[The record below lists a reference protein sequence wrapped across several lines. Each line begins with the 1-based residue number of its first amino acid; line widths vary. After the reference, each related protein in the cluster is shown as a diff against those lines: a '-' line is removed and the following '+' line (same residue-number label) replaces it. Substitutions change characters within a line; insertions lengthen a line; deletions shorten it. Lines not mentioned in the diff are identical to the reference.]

1 MDGLDLLKKDWK
13 KREAS
18 LPHLSYDQIYQ
29 MLWKRSSSIVKWI
42 FVISIIEFLFW
53 GVINI
58 VMADHEYWEEMEQ
71 IHLKEFTVATYVINY
86 AITFFFIYCFYR
98 NYRKISATDNAAEL
112 MKNILRTKKTVKY
125 YIGYILISTALVA
138 LIYTYFMMDYHTS
151 STVVDDMEK
160 YSFTPLQWLMFAGIM
175 IGGLAVF
182 LGLIWLFYRVVYGI
196 LLRRLN
202 RNYKELKKL
211 EI

>member
-58 VMADHEYWEEMEQ
+58 FMADHEYWEEMEQ

-86 AITFFFIYCFYR
+86 AITFFFIYCFYK

-138 LIYTYFMMDYHTS
+138 LIHTYFMMDYHTS

-175 IGGLAVF
+175 IGGLAIF

>member
-58 VMADHEYWEEMEQ
+58 FMADHEYWEEMEQ
-71 IHLKEFTVATYVINY
+71 IHLKEFTVATYVIKY
-86 AITFFFIYCFYR
+86 AITFFFI
-98 NYRKISATDNAAEL
+98 
-112 MKNILRTKKTVKY
+112 
-125 YIGYILISTALVA
+125 
-138 LIYTYFMMDYHTS
+138 
-151 STVVDDMEK
+151 
-160 YSFTPLQWLMFAGIM
+160 
-175 IGGLAVF
+175 
-182 LGLIWLFYRVVYGI
+182 
-196 LLRRLN
+196 
-202 RNYKELKKL
+202 
-211 EI
+211 

>member
-42 FVISIIEFLFW
+42 FVISIVEFLFW
-53 GVINI
+53 ALLSVIFS
-58 VMADHEYWEEMEQ
+58 DKHQWELLEEYNMTTE
-71 IHLKEFTVATYVINY
+71 VIIISVLSY
-86 AITFFFIYCFYR
+86 LITFYFIYCFYR
-98 NYRKISATDNAAEL
+98 NYRKISSTDNAKLL
-112 MKNILRTKKTVKY
+112 MKNILKTRKTVKR
-125 YIGYILISTALVA
+125 YIAFIIISNILVVLLTTYEFIS
-138 LIYTYFMMDYHTS
+138 YHASNSEIT
-151 STVVDDMEK
+151 EPEN
-160 YSFTPLQWLMFAGIM
+160 YSFNLKNWLFMFAI
-175 IGGLAVF
+175 IFAGL
-182 LGLIWLFYRVVYGI
+182 LILSGLLLLFYRVVYGI

>member
-58 VMADHEYWEEMEQ
+58 FMADHEYWEEMEQ

-86 AITFFFIYCFYR
+86 AITFFFIYCFYK
-98 NYRKISATDNAAEL
+98 NYRKISATDNAAAL

-151 STVVDDMEK
+151 STMVDDMEK

>member
-13 KREAS
+13 KREGS
-18 LPHLSYDQIYQ
+18 LPHLSYDQIYK

-53 GVINI
+53 GVLNI
-58 VMADHEYWEEMEQ
+58 FMADHEYWEEMEQ

-86 AITFFFIYCFYR
+86 AITFFFIYCFYK

-151 STVVDDMEK
+151 STMVDDMEK

>member
-58 VMADHEYWEEMEQ
+58 FMADHEYWEEMEQ

-86 AITFFFIYCFYR
+86 AITFFFIYCFYK

-151 STVVDDMEK
+151 STMVEDMEK

>member
-58 VMADHEYWEEMEQ
+58 FMADHEYWEEMEQ

-86 AITFFFIYCFYR
+86 AITFFFIYCFYK

-151 STVVDDMEK
+151 STMVDDMEK

>member
-53 GVINI
+53 GVINLF
-58 VMADHEYWEEMEQ
+58 MADHEYWEEMEQ
-71 IHLKEFTVATYVINY
+71 IHLKEFTVTTYIINY
-86 AITFFFIYCFYR
+86 GITFFFIYCFYK

-151 STVVDDMEK
+151 STMVDDMEK

-175 IGGLAVF
+175 IGGLAIF

>member
-58 VMADHEYWEEMEQ
+58 FMADHEYWEEMEQ

-86 AITFFFIYCFYR
+86 AITFFFIYCFYK

-125 YIGYILISTALVA
+125 YIGYILISTALAA

>member
-13 KREAS
+13 KREGS

-58 VMADHEYWEEMEQ
+58 FMADHEYWEEMEQ

-86 AITFFFIYCFYR
+86 AITFFFIYCFYK

-138 LIYTYFMMDYHTS
+138 LIHTYFMMDYHTS

-175 IGGLAVF
+175 IGGLAIF

>member
-13 KREAS
+13 KREGS

-58 VMADHEYWEEMEQ
+58 FMADHEYWEEMEQ

-86 AITFFFIYCFYR
+86 AITFFFIYCFYK

-151 STVVDDMEK
+151 STMVDDMEK

>member
-13 KREAS
+13 KREGS

-58 VMADHEYWEEMEQ
+58 FMADHEYWEEMEQ

-86 AITFFFIYCFYR
+86 AITFFFIYCFYK

-175 IGGLAVF
+175 IGGLAIF

-202 RNYKELKKL
+202 NNYKELKKL
-211 EI
+211 EV

>member
-53 GVINI
+53 GVINLF
-58 VMADHEYWEEMEQ
+58 MADHEYWEEMEQ
-71 IHLKEFTVATYVINY
+71 IHLKEFTVTTYIINY
-86 AITFFFIYCFYR
+86 GITFFFIYCFYK

-175 IGGLAVF
+175 IGGLAIF